1 MSVVNIVSPSGGSG
15 GGPGGSKDPE
25 LEQRISRLE
34 HILERLEPRITEI
47 LLTGAKTADMQKVQV
62 ELAELKGRI
71 AAVDAKLGT
80 LPSTF
85 DAKLAAL
92 PSTYTILTIVF
103 TTTWALGSGILI
115 FALNILRR

>member
-1 MSVVNIVSPSGGSG
+1 MSVVNIVPPSGGSG
-15 GGPGGSKDPE
+15 GGQGGSKDTE
-25 LEQRISRLE
+25 LEQRVSRLE

-47 LLTGAKTADMQKVQV
+47 LLTGAKAAEVQKVQI
-62 ELAELKGRI
+62 ELAEMKGRM
-71 AAVDAKLGT
+71 AAV
-80 LPSTF
+80 

-103 TTTWALGSGILI
+103 TTWALGSGILI